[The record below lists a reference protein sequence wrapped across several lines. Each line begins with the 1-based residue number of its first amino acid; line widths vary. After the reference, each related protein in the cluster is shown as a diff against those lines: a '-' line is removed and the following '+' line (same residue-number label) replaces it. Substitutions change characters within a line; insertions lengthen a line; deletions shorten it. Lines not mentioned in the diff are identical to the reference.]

1 MSRPITISNSAA
13 WATNPFMTAR
23 GPERPLIT
31 YLITGGSGTLG
42 RALITAL
49 LPLAST
55 KRIIVFSRGE
65 HRQAALQADYPD
77 PRLECWIGDVRD
89 RNRLEWAFD
98 CRPDVIIHAAALKRV
113 ESCEGH
119 TDEARKT
126 NIDGTHNVVELA
138 MRADVPKVLVV
149 SSDKACS
156 PETAYGAT
164 KAAAEAL
171 AIGQNAWR
179 GSRPTRISCVRYG
192 NILDSQGAFL
202 HTILKHKQTGHPLM
216 ITDPRASR
224 FWWSGADAAQFI
236 LTVLD
241 RMHGAEI
248 FVPKLVSARVIDL
261 VKALAPDVSLR
272 EGGMRGAE
280 KIHEAM
286 INQTEA
292 AYTYELPDC
301 YVLLPKLGQWWSA
314 LPPHD
319 AIKVPAGFSYSSDQD
334 PLSVSVEAAV

>member
-1 MSRPITISNSAA
+1 M
-13 WATNPFMTAR
+13 
-23 GPERPLIT
+23 RPLT
-31 YLITGGSGTLG
+31 FLVTGGSGTLG
-42 RALITAL
+42 RALIAAL

-55 KRIIVFSRGE
+55 ARIIVLSRGE
-65 HRQAALQADYPD
+65 HRQAELQRDFPD

-89 RNRLEWAFD
+89 RDRLAWAFD
-98 CRPDVIIHAAALKRV
+98 CLPDVVIHAAALKRV
-113 ESCEGH
+113 ESCEGN

-126 NIDGTHNVVELA
+126 NIDGTHNVVDMA
-138 MRADVPKVLVV
+138 MRANVPKVLVV

-179 GSRPTRISCVRYG
+179 GSRPTRISVVRYG

-202 HTILKHKQTGHPLM
+202 HTILKHRHTGDPLT

-224 FWWSGADAAQFI
+224 FWWAGSDAAQFI

-241 RMHGAEI
+241 RMAGAEI
-248 FVPKLVSARVIDL
+248 FVPKLVSARVVDL
-261 VKALAPDVSLR
+261 VRALAPDVPLR

-286 INQTEA
+286 INATESV
-292 AYTYELPDC
+292 YTWELPDC
-301 YVLLPKLGQWWSA
+301 YVLLPKIGQWWSA
-314 LPPHD
+314 QPPQG
-319 AIKVPAGFSYSSDQD
+319 AMKVPDGFSFSSDQD
-334 PLSVSVEAAV
+334 PLSVALEGV